1 MRRTA
6 IGVLAVATA
15 FGACA
20 TEFMAPQGY
29 VAKAAEHAEEAAD
42 HGKEGHAYALSRQA
56 EVALRYAEI
65 AQKDLKGNPHLEKGI
80 QELNKA
86 ILQGRADD
94 VLEGTKSAE
103 NAYKHLKAITATR

>member
-1 MRRTA
+1 M
-6 IGVLAVATA
+6 
-15 FGACA
+15 
-20 TEFMAPQGY
+20 
-29 VAKAAEHAEEAAD
+29 K

-56 EVALRYAEI
+56 EVALRHAEI
-65 AQKDLKGNPHLEKGI
+65 AQRDLKDNPHIEKGI

-103 NAYKHLKAITATR
+103 NAYKHFKAAAR

>member
-1 MRRTA
+1 MRNVA
-6 IGVLAVATA
+6 IGLLVVTTT

-20 TEFMAPQGY
+20 TEIIGTQDY
-29 VAKAAEHAEEAAD
+29 LAKAAEHAGEAVD
-42 HGKEGHAYALSRQA
+42 HGKEGHAYALSRHA

-65 AQKDLKGNPHLEKGI
+65 AQKDLKGNAHIEKGI

-94 VLEGTKSAE
+94 VVEGTKSAE
-103 NAYKHLKAITATR
+103 NAYKHFKAAGR

>member
-15 FGACA
+15 FGACT
-20 TEFMAPQGY
+20 TEFVAPHGY
-29 VAKAAEHAEEAAD
+29 VAKAAEHAAEAAD
-42 HGKEGHAYALSRQA
+42 HGKEGHAYALSRHA

-65 AQKDLKGNPHLEKGI
+65 AQKDLKDDPHLEKGI

-86 ILQGRADD
+86 ILRGRADD
-94 VLEGTKSAE
+94 VIEGTKSAE
-103 NAYKHLKAITATR
+103 KAYKHFKAATQ